1 MANKTIKTR
10 LVYKHNTSA
19 NWAKIGDTFVPRQG
33 ELIVYDDLGTMAKW
47 AKVGDKIVPIQD
59 KMIV

>member
-1 MANKTIKTR
+1 MDKIFKTR
-10 LVYKHNTSA
+10 LICEHDTST
-19 NWAKIGDTFVPRQG
+19 NWAKIGDTLVPRQG

-59 KMIV
+59 KLIV